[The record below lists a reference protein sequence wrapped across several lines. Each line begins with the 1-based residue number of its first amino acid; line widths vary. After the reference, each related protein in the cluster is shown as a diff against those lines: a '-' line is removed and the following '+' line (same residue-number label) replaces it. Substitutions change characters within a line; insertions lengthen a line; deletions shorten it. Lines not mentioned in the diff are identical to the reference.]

1 MFVRGSV
8 FIICTLVI
16 LFLFSPVLA
25 GVTLAGIVPVL
36 VFAGIYGNAIKKLT
50 KAIQDD
56 KAKMSNVADES
67 FGNIRT
73 VKAFSNEIEE
83 VEKFDKHNWDVFNL
97 SRIRAI
103 WYGFFI
109 FMVQVLLFGSIAA
122 IIFVASRL

>member
-25 GVTLAGIVPVL
+25 GVTLAGIIPVL
-36 VFAGIYGNAIKKLT
+36 VFAVIYGNAIKKLT

-97 SRIRAI
+97 SRTRAI